1 MNFRS
6 KLFTLATLGLLTFG
20 ASSCS
25 DFLDPTPQTSV
36 DREDVFTDAAGA
48 RGAIIGVYGAMTS
61 ADYLGLYYPLLADL
75 AADNLAHTGT
85 FPQLAEVK
93 NRNIIS
99 SNATLTNVYY
109 AIYRTINRANNVI
122 ANAPNVTGLADAEK
136 NSIIAEALFI
146 RAYCHFDVTRFWG
159 DAALILTPTST
170 PDNSLFVPR
179 STKEQVYTQ
188 VLADLNQALP
198 NLPDTGTG
206 RATKSAAQ
214 ALIARVQLYA
224 GKWKEAET
232 AADQII
238 SSNRFQLTPSY
249 ATNFTSENT
258 TESILELQFD
268 ANTQSQFAF
277 FNLPTANGG
286 RNEVNPNGPA
296 TTLLTAYETGDT
308 RRNATI
314 SDGTVII
321 ANRAVVAGTGI
332 KYKDPG
338 TGTDNY
344 KMFRLA
350 EVLLTGAEAKA
361 QLQDITG
368 SLTLLN
374 RVRTRAGLPALLATG
389 LTQTTL
395 LNAIYQERRVELAL
409 EGHRWFDLIRTNR
422 AQTVLGITDPTR
434 LLFPIPFREI
444 QNNPNMTQN
453 PGY

>member
-1 MNFRS
+1 MKFRS
-6 KLFTLATLGLLTFG
+6 KLSTIATLGLLAFS

-25 DFLDPTPQTSV
+25 DFLDPTPQVSV
-36 DREDVFTDAAGA
+36 DRNDVFTDAAGA
-48 RGAIIGVYGAMTS
+48 RGAIVGVYGALTS

-85 FPQLAEVK
+85 FPQLAQVK
-93 NRNIIS
+93 TRNIIS
-99 SNATLTNVYY
+99 DNVTLTNVYY
-109 AIYRTINRANNVI
+109 AIYRAINRANNVI
-122 ANAPNVTGLADAEK
+122 ANVPNVTGLSDAEK

-159 DAALILTPTST
+159 DAALSLTPTST
-170 PDNSLFVPR
+170 PDNSLFVSR
-179 STKEQVYTQ
+179 STKEQVYAQ
-188 VLADLNQALP
+188 VIADLTQALP

-232 AADQII
+232 AADLII

-249 ATNFTSENT
+249 ATNFTSENS
-258 TESILELQFD
+258 TESILEVQFD

-286 RNEVNPNGPA
+286 RNEVNPIGPGSTL
-296 TTLLTAYETGDT
+296 TTSYETGDT

-314 SDGTVII
+314 SDGTTII
-321 ANRAVVAGTGI
+321 SNRAVVAGTGI

-344 KMFRLA
+344 KMFRFA
-350 EVLLTGAEAKA
+350 EILLIGAEAKA

-368 SLTLLN
+368 SLALLN
-374 RVRTRAGLPALLATG
+374 RVRTRAGLPIIAATG
-389 LTQTTL
+389 LNQAGL
-395 LNAIYQERRVELAL
+395 LAAIAQERRIELAL
-409 EGHRWFDLIRTNR
+409 EGHRWFDLVRTNQ
-422 AQTVLGITDPTR
+422 AQTVLGIADPTR
-434 LLFPIPFREI
+434 LLFPIPLREI
-444 QNNPNMTQN
+444 QNNPNMKQN
-453 PGY
+453 TGY